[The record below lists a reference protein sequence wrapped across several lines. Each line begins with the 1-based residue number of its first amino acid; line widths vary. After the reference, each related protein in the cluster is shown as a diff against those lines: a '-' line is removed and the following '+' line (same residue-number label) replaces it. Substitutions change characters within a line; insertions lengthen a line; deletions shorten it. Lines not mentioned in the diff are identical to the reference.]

1 MIAAMPKNVKS
12 FTPNTLF
19 NDPDSWATGKSVLTL
34 NNFCQFMVSSAIIQ
48 PKAQR
53 NRKLY
58 NFVMMR
64 KLQAFGMMI
73 LVLLASGAAQ
83 MAYHICDDDGIHILN
98 NGCHEEN
105 TSPSTPE
112 NTGCCS
118 EESNL
123 NSIDD
128 CCTDAYFFALS
139 PLPASFIKFTLG
151 DPNSACSSHIQN
163 SQWFTSCLSKPQ
175 TTSYLKNT
183 PPLLSC
189 IQYVSSVK
197 CVWII

>member
-1 MIAAMPKNVKS
+1 
-12 FTPNTLF
+12 
-19 NDPDSWATGKSVLTL
+19 
-34 NNFCQFMVSSAIIQ
+34 MVSSAIIQ
-48 PKAQR
+48 PKEQT

-105 TSPSTPE
+105 ESQSTPQ
-112 NTGCCS
+112 NTSCCGK
-118 EESNL
+118 ESNM

-128 CCTDAYFFALS
+128 CCTDAYLFALS
-139 PLPASFIKFTLG
+139 PLPVSFIKFKLG
-151 DPNSACSSHIQN
+151 DPDSARIADIQY
-163 SQWFTSCLSKPQ
+163 SQWLTSCFSKPQ
-175 TTSYLKNT
+175 TTAYPKNT

-189 IQYVSSVK
+189 LQYLSSVK

>member
-1 MIAAMPKNVKS
+1 
-12 FTPNTLF
+12 
-19 NDPDSWATGKSVLTL
+19 
-34 NNFCQFMVSSAIIQ
+34 MVSSAIIQ
-48 PKAQR
+48 PKEQR
-53 NRKLY
+53 NRKLC

-98 NGCHEEN
+98 NGCHDDNEPQS
-105 TSPSTPE
+105 TSE
-112 NTGCCS
+112 NTGCCGK
-118 EESNL
+118 ESNI

-139 PLPASFIKFTLG
+139 PLPVSFIKFKLG
-151 DPNSACSSHIQN
+151 DPDSARSANIQN